1 MSKGIYLKEEV
12 GFKTKPITKK
22 NTKKI
27 TNKKKEK

>member
-12 GFKTKPITKK
+12 GFKTKPISKK
-22 NTKKI
+22 N